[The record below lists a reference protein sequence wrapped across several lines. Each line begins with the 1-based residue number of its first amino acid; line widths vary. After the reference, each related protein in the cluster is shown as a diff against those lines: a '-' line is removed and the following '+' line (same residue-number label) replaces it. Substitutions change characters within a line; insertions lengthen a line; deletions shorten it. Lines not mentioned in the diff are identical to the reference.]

1 MTVEQETELR
11 RALQL
16 GSLHDINAAMGHLRD
31 LEAVEPVPL
40 PFALLR
46 YVLQEID
53 HRFEGQA
60 VTLETWRRVK
70 ELSPSFGAVL
80 DAHKTGN
87 RDATFTAMDALTSRW
102 TTLLASIG

>member
-1 MTVEQETELR
+1 MTGAQQTELR

-16 GSLHDINAAMGHLRD
+16 GSLHDINAVIGLLRD

-40 PFALLR
+40 PFAVLR

-60 VTLETWRRVK
+60 VTREIWRQVQD
-70 ELSPSFGAVL
+70 LSPSFGAVL
-80 DAHKTGN
+80 DAQTVGD
-87 RDATFTAMDALTSRW
+87 RGAAFTAMDGLTSAWAR
-102 TTLLASIG
+102 LLASIR